1 MGREKYAIEVG
12 TKVICPNGFEAY
24 VADKWIQSGRFVCEV
39 SYDDDIDDETK
50 QDTDVFYMSELSR
63 MLEE

>member
-24 VADKWIQSGRFVCEV
+24 VVDKWTQCGRFVCEV
-39 SYDDDIDDETK
+39 SYDDDESK
-50 QDTDVFYMSELSR
+50 RDTDTFYMSELSR
-63 MLEE
+63 MQEE